1 MSLQDLVCTATM
13 LGYSEAEVLPTADG
27 WIAMVND
34 KDGNEIQHTAGNFDE
49 AVAGLTA
56 KLHRFLDSVEG

>member
-1 MSLQDLVCTATM
+1 MSLQDLECAATM
-13 LGYSEAEVLPTADG
+13 LGYSEAEVLPTANG
-27 WIAMVND
+27 WVALVHD
-34 KDGNEIQHTAGNFDE
+34 SDGNEIRHSAENLDE